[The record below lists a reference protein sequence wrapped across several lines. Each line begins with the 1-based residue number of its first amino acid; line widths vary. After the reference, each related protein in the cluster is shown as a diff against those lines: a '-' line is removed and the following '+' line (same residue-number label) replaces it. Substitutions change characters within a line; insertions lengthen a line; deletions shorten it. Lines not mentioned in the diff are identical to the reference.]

1 MEKGLIENA
10 LKCFFTFPLKLEED
24 LKEKDLIRTSSN
36 GKDYKVLNSNLIG
49 FKVVKPEN
57 DLN

>member
-1 MEKGLIENA
+1 MEKDLIENA

-36 GKDYKVLNSNLIG
+36 GKDYKIILI
-49 FKVVKPEN
+49 
-57 DLN
+57 